1 MFLNILVAVDGSPS
15 SIHALREAVDL
26 ARVQNS
32 TLTILTVA
40 PPAPPLLPVAGV
52 DPAALRDDVERWA
65 AQVLADAATTVPDD
79 VLLRTVQRYGHPGS
93 EVVRELETGRY
104 DLVVLGSRGRGPAR
118 SGLLGSVNGSVHYH
132 SSVPMLSVPGADED
146 GEPREALMAIAGAG
160 SPAAA

>member
-15 SIHALREAVDL
+15 SLHALREAVDL

-40 PPAPPLLPVAGV
+40 PPAPPLLPVSGV

-79 VLLRTVQRYGHPGS
+79 VLLRTVQRS
-93 EVVRELETGRY
+93 AT
-104 DLVVLGSRGRGPAR
+104 PAR
-118 SGLLGSVNGSVHYH
+118 R
-132 SSVPMLSVPGADED
+132 SSTSS
-146 GEPREALMAIAGAG
+146 R
-160 SPAAA
+160 PAATTSWCWGRAAAARRARGCWAA